1 MNPMTRP
8 KILAALA
15 AAALLS
21 LTACGTTEDAA
32 GSSAPEETASGGSI
46 TVTDARGKEVTLDGP
61 ADRVVATEW
70 NAVENLAALG
80 VMPVGAADVKG
91 YAQWVSA
98 EPLDDSVT
106 DVGVRG
112 EPSIDTLV
120 SLTPDVVIVTDQLVE
135 GAIEQIEKT
144 VPVVVVPGG
153 DATDNLG
160 QMYENLDLIASLTGT
175 EDRAA
180 ELRSGLEAKITD
192 GRAAIEEAGAAGAPI
207 AFSDAYVD
215 AGSVSIR
222 PFTEGSLVG
231 NVLGELGLAD
241 AWDVEGDPVYGLGQT
256 DVEGLT
262 ALPEETRFWYIAND
276 AFGDPYQD
284 ELEDNAV
291 WKGLPFVASGDVTR
305 FPDSLWTFG
314 GPSSMGQIVDAAVE
328 AAEAGQ

>member
-1 MNPMTRP
+1 MTQP

-15 AAALLS
+15 AVALLS

-32 GSSAPEETASGGSI
+32 GNTPSGKAAGGESI

-61 ADRVVATEW
+61 AERVVATEW
-70 NAVENLAALG
+70 NAIENLVALG
-80 VMPVGAADVKG
+80 VMPVGAADTEG
-91 YAQWVSA
+91 YEQWVSA
-98 EPLDDSVT
+98 EPLDDTVT

-144 VPVVVVPGG
+144 VPVVVIPGG

-160 QMYENLDLIASLTGT
+160 QMYENLDLIATVTGT
-175 EDRAA
+175 EDKAA
-180 ELRSGLEAKITD
+180 ELKSDLEAKIA
-192 GRAAIEEAGAAGAPI
+192 GGKAAIARTDAAGAPV

-222 PFTEGSLVG
+222 PFTSGSLVG
-231 NVLGELGLAD
+231 NVLEQLGLGN
-241 AWDVEGDPVYGLGQT
+241 AWSLEGDPAYGLAQT

-262 ALPEETRFWYIAND
+262 ALPADTLYWYIAND
-276 AFGDPYQD
+276 AFGDPYQE
-284 ELEDNAV
+284 ELKDNAV
-291 WKGLPFVASGDVTR
+291 WTSLPFVESGDVTR
-305 FPDSLWTFG
+305 FPDSLWVFG
-314 GPSSMGQIVDAAVE
+314 GPSSMEQIVDAAVD
-328 AAEAGQ
+328 AAEGGE

>member
-1 MNPMTRP
+1 MTQP

-15 AAALLS
+15 AVALLS
-21 LTACGTTEDAA
+21 LTACGTTEEATGSTPTEEEAA
-32 GSSAPEETASGGSI
+32 GESI

-70 NAVENLAALG
+70 NAVENLVSLG
-80 VMPVGAADVKG
+80 VMPVGAADVEG

-98 EPLDDSVT
+98 EPLDASVA

-144 VPVVVVPGG
+144 VPVVVVAGG
-153 DATDNLG
+153 DATDNIG
-160 QMYENLDLIASLTGT
+160 QMFETLDLIATVTGT

-180 ELRSGLEAKITD
+180 ELKSGFGATIAD
-192 GRAAIEEAGAAGAPI
+192 GKAAIEEAGGAGTPV

-231 NVLGELGLAD
+231 SVFAQLGLTD
-241 AWDVEGDPVYGLGQT
+241 AWTVEGDPAYGLGQT

-262 ALPEETRFWYIAND
+262 ALPEDTAFWYIAND
-276 AFGDPYQD
+276 AFGDPYQ
-284 ELEDNAV
+284 EQLKDNAV
-291 WKGLPFVASGDVTR
+291 WTSLPFVEAGRVTR
-305 FPDSLWTFG
+305 FPDALWTFG
-314 GPSSMGQIVDAAVE
+314 GPSSMDQFVDAAVD
-328 AAEAGQ
+328 AATAQAAK

>member
-1 MNPMTRP
+1 MTQP

-15 AAALLS
+15 AATLLS
-21 LTACGTTEDAA
+21 LTACGTTEEAA
-32 GSSAPEETASGGSI
+32 GSPSPEETTAGESI

-70 NAVENLAALG
+70 NAVENLVALG
-80 VMPVGAADVKG
+80 VMPVGAADVEG

-160 QMYENLDLIASLTGT
+160 QMYENLDLIATLTGT
-175 EDRAA
+175 EDQAA
-180 ELRSGLEAKITD
+180 DLRSGLEAQITE
-192 GRAAIEEAGAAGAPI
+192 GKAAIEAAGAAGAPV

-231 NVLGELGLAD
+231 NVLAQLGLTD
-241 AWDVEGDPVYGLGQT
+241 AWEVEGDPAYGLGQT

-262 ALPEETRFWYIAND
+262 ALPEDTRFWYIAND
-276 AFGDPYQD
+276 AFGDPYQAQ
-284 ELEDNAV
+284 LEDNAV
-291 WKGLPFVASGDVTR
+291 WKGLPFVESGDVTR
-305 FPDSLWTFG
+305 FPDALWTFG
-314 GPSSMGQIVDAAVE
+314 GPSSIGQIVDAAVE
-328 AAEAGQ
+328 AAQAGQ